1 MSSEDGDLGRL
12 PKPASKNAGP
22 ADASLVD
29 RLRAGDAEA
38 FAEIVR
44 AWSPMMLRVARSYV
58 STDASAQE
66 VVQDAWM
73 ALVRGLDRFEGRSSL
88 RTWMLAILG
97 NIGRSRAVREARA
110 VPWSSLGP
118 VDDDSP
124 AVEPDR
130 FRGPDDA
137 WPRHWTLLGSPRPW
151 PRSPEEETMAA
162 ESRSQIEDGLAQL
175 PERQRT
181 VVTLRDV
188 HGLSS
193 DEVCSILGLS
203 ASNQRVLLHRGR
215 SRLRAHLELYY
226 AAGASAMGS

>member
-73 ALVRGLDRFEGRSSL
+73 ALVRGLDRFE
-88 RTWMLAILG
+88 
-97 NIGRSRAVREARA
+97 AVRRYGLGCWPFSAISAGAAPCEKRA
-110 VPWSSLGP
+110 P
-118 VDDDSP
+118 
-124 AVEPDR
+124 
-130 FRGPDDA
+130 
-137 WPRHWTLLGSPRPW
+137 
-151 PRSPEEETMAA
+151 
-162 ESRSQIEDGLAQL
+162 
-175 PERQRT
+175 
-181 VVTLRDV
+181 
-188 HGLSS
+188 
-193 DEVCSILGLS
+193 C
-203 ASNQRVLLHRGR
+203 RGR
-215 SRLRAHLELYY
+215 R
-226 AAGASAMGS
+226 